1 VTVDRHPS
9 LRIDRRTFA
18 EGRFDGCVRLL
29 EQVLR
34 IKEGMNIT
42 ESDQMSQPPT
52 APLRGGDLAVRFTA
66 IVGAVVV
73 SAGLFLYAGG
83 WFTPHKLTPA
93 GIINTFE
100 YLNGV
105 HPGFRRNHA
114 KGVCVTGYFE
124 SNGQGEAVSKALVF
138 LPGRVPIVGRFALA
152 GGKPYA
158 DDTPK
163 TIRSLAILFK
173 QPDGQEWRTA
183 MINIPVFVA
192 KTPQAFN
199 EFQLASSPDPATGK
213 NIPGAMNAFL
223 ASHPETA
230 AALQVIGKHPFSSGF
245 GDSPYYA
252 LNAFRFVNAQGEST
266 PVRWFV
272 TPDQTLQANSAAAT
286 GKNYLFD
293 GLIAKLHANPLRW
306 HLILTIGQ
314 PGDSTSDATAAWPAD
329 RKQIDAGTLTINTI
343 ESEATSPTRD
353 INFDP
358 LVLPDGISPSDDPL
372 LSARSAAYSQS
383 FTRRESEHKAP
394 SAISTAEVEK

>member
-1 VTVDRHPS
+1 
-9 LRIDRRTFA
+9 
-18 EGRFDGCVRLL
+18 
-29 EQVLR
+29 
-34 IKEGMNIT
+34 MNTT
-42 ESDQMSQPPT
+42 ESDRISQPPA
-52 APLRGGDLAVRFTA
+52 APLRGAGLAVRLTA
-66 IVGAVVV
+66 IVGALVVGV
-73 SAGLFLYAGG
+73 GLFLYAGG

-93 GIINTFE
+93 RIIDTFE
-100 YLNGV
+100 YVNGV

-138 LPGRVPIVGRFALA
+138 RPGRTDIVGRFALA

-158 DDTPK
+158 DDTPQ
-163 TIRSLAILFK
+163 TVRSLAILFK
-173 QPDGQEWRTA
+173 QPDGEEWRTA
-183 MINIPVFVA
+183 MVNIPVFVVR
-192 KTPQAFN
+192 TPQAFN
-199 EFQLASSPDPATGK
+199 EFNVASSPDPATGK

-223 ASHPETA
+223 ANHPETA
-230 AALQVIGKHPFSSGF
+230 AALKMIGQHPFSSGF

-266 PVRWFV
+266 PVRWYV
-272 TPDQTLQANSAAAT
+272 TPDQTFQASTAAAA

-293 GLIAKLHANPLRW
+293 ALIAQLHAKPLRW

-314 PGDSTSDATAAWPAD
+314 PGDSTADATSAWPPD

-383 FTRRESEHKAP
+383 FTRREGEHKAP

>member
-1 VTVDRHPS
+1 M
-9 LRIDRRTFA
+9 A
-18 EGRFDGCVRLL
+18 GRL
-29 EQVLR
+29 
-34 IKEGMNIT
+34 
-42 ESDQMSQPPT
+42 
-52 APLRGGDLAVRFTA
+52 TA
-66 IVGAVVV
+66 IAGALVV
-73 SAGLFLYAGG
+73 SAGLFAYAGG

-93 GIINTFE
+93 AIINTFE
-100 YLNGV
+100 YVDGV
-105 HPGFRRNHA
+105 HSGFRRNHA

-124 SNGQGEAVSKALVF
+124 SNGQGQAISKAQVF

-158 DDTPK
+158 DDTPQ

-173 QPDGQEWRTA
+173 QSDGQEWRTA
-183 MINIPVFVA
+183 MVNIPVFVVN
-192 KTPQAFN
+192 TPQAFN
-199 EFQLASSPDPATGK
+199 EFLVASSPDPATGK
-213 NIPGAMNAFL
+213 NIPGAMSAFL
-223 ASHPETA
+223 AKHPETA
-230 AALQVIGKHPFSSGF
+230 AALQMIGKHPFSSGF

-266 PVRWFV
+266 PVRWWV
-272 TPDQTLQANSAAAT
+272 TPDQTFGGNSATPT

-293 GLIAKLHANPLRW
+293 GLIAQLHAKPLGW
-306 HLILTIGQ
+306 HLMLSIGQ
-314 PGDSTSDATAAWPAD
+314 PGDSTADATAAWPPD

-383 FTRRESEHKAP
+383 FTRREGEHKEP

>member
-1 VTVDRHPS
+1 MKT
-9 LRIDRRTFA
+9 
-18 EGRFDGCVRLL
+18 
-29 EQVLR
+29 
-34 IKEGMNIT
+34 T
-42 ESDQMSQPPT
+42 ESDQISQPPA
-52 APLRGGDLAVRFTA
+52 APLHGGGLAGRLTA
-66 IVGAVVV
+66 IVGALALT
-73 SAGLFLYAGG
+73 AGLFLYAGG
-83 WFTPHKLTPA
+83 WFTPHQLTPA
-93 GIINTFE
+93 AIINTFE
-100 YLNGV
+100 YVNGV

-124 SNGQGEAVSKALVF
+124 SNGQGQAVSKAQVF

-152 GGKPYA
+152 GGKPDA
-158 DDTPK
+158 ADTPQ

-183 MINIPVFVA
+183 MVNIPVFVV
-192 KTPQAFN
+192 KTPEAFN
-199 EFQLASSPDPATGK
+199 EFLVVSSPDPATGK
-213 NIPGAMNAFL
+213 DIPGAMPAFL
-223 ASHPETA
+223 AKHPETA

-252 LNAFRFVNAQGEST
+252 LNAFRFVNAQGDST

-272 TPDQTLQANSAAAT
+272 TPDQTFEANSAAAT

-293 GLIAKLHANPLRW
+293 GLIAQLRAKPLHW

-314 PGDSTSDATAAWPAD
+314 PGDSTADATRPWPPD
-329 RKQIDAGTLTINTI
+329 RKQIDAGTLTINAI
-343 ESEATSPTRD
+343 ESEDTSATRD

-383 FTRRESEHKAP
+383 FTRREGEHKDP
-394 SAISTAEVEK
+394 SPISTAEVEK

>member
-1 VTVDRHPS
+1 
-9 LRIDRRTFA
+9 
-18 EGRFDGCVRLL
+18 
-29 EQVLR
+29 
-34 IKEGMNIT
+34 MNTT
-42 ESDQMSQPPT
+42 ESDKISQ
-52 APLRGGDLAVRFTA
+52 APAAPMRGAGLAVRFTA
-66 IVGAVVV
+66 IVGALVV

-124 SNGQGEAVSKALVF
+124 SNGQGQAVSKAQVF
-138 LPGRVPIVGRFALA
+138 RPGRVPIVGRFALA

-158 DDTPK
+158 GDTPQ

-173 QPDGQEWRTA
+173 QPDGEEWRTA
-183 MINIPVFVA
+183 MINIPVFVV

-223 ASHPETA
+223 ANHTETA

-245 GDSPYYA
+245 GASAYYA
-252 LNAFRFVNAQGEST
+252 LTAFRFVKAQGEST

-272 TPDQTLQANSAAAT
+272 TPDQTVQPNSAPAT
-286 GKNYLFD
+286 DKNYLFD
-293 GLIAKLHANPLRW
+293 GLIAQLHAKPLRW

-314 PGDSTSDATAAWPAD
+314 PGDSTSDATAAWPPG
-329 RKQIDAGTLTINTI
+329 RKQIDAGTLTINAI

-383 FTRRESEHKAP
+383 FTRREGEHKEP